1 MNHACGDRVR
11 SVRYFFLFFE
21 EVLVVL
27 VEDEGLVVVV
37 FLADEGFEARCLLD
51 ADGLAVA
58 AAVFLEATVLEA
70 ALLTA
75 FDKGSVFRDA
85 LAGMGSADAGAGGG
99 FLAASRQ
106 FG

>member
-1 MNHACGDRVR
+1 MNHACGYKVR
-11 SVRYFFLFFE
+11 SVRYFFLSFE

-27 VEDEGLVVVV
+27 VDEGLDVVV

-75 FDKGSVFRDA
+75 FDKGSVFRAA
-85 LAGMGSADAGAGGG
+85 LAGMGSADADAGGG

>member
-1 MNHACGDRVR
+1 MNHACGYEVR
-11 SVRYFFLFFE
+11 SVRYFFLSFE

-27 VEDEGLVVVV
+27 VDEGLEVVV

-58 AAVFLEATVLEA
+58 AAVFLEPTVLEA

-75 FDKGSVFRDA
+75 FDKGSVFNDA
-85 LAGMGSADAGAGGG
+85 LAGIGSADAGAGGG